1 MRTRRWWF
9 YLLLNALV
17 SACVTGG
24 ILFVYDRYHRS
35 ACPQP
40 LPAPATGAAS
50 DHLTEDQVDILTV
63 SGAGVVA
70 TEVVVIKNNG
80 LQAVDLSGWTL
91 RDADGAVYTFPTLT
105 VYPQG
110 MLKVHTASGVNT
122 PLDLYW
128 NRSSAVWEAGEIVSL
143 FDAQGT
149 LRALYTIP

>member
-1 MRTRRWWF
+1 M
-9 YLLLNALV
+9 
-17 SACVTGG
+17 
-24 ILFVYDRYHRS
+24 
-35 ACPQP
+35 
-40 LPAPATGAAS
+40 
-50 DHLTEDQVDILTV
+50 DILTV